1 MRGYN
6 LWRPIF
12 LILIALLTNN
22 LVSNLCML
30 LGMSK
35 EWASNV
41 GFLAMMIA
49 AIITYTRFTKK
60 RRK

>member
-12 LILIALLTNN
+12 LILIALLTNS
-22 LVSNLCML
+22 LVTNLCML
-30 LGMSK
+30 LGMTK
-35 EWASNV
+35 DWASNV

-49 AIITYTRFTKK
+49 AIITYTRFTKN